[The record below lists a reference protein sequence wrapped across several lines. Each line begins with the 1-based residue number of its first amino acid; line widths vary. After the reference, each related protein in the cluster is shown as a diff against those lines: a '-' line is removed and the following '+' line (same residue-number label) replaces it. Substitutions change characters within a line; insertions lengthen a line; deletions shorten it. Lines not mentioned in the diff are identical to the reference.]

1 MKKAVNPVSLEIEK
15 LDITTAE
22 FCRKNKLNYGSF
34 HNTISG
40 KSPSRYIAKH
50 LAENFPNL
58 FNLLPE
64 VSRKKLRGEYHGC
77 NIPR

>member
-1 MKKAVNPVSLEIEK
+1 M
-15 LDITTAE
+15 DISTAD
-22 FCRKNKLNYGSF
+22 FCRNNNLAYGSF

-40 KSPSRYIAKH
+40 KSPSRYVSKF
-50 LAENFPNL
+50 LAENYPEL

-64 VSRKKLRGEYHGC
+64 RSRSILKGEYDGC